1 MKTRAT
7 AAQVLFKVVDQGYS
21 LSSALPT
28 AMQQVA
34 PRDKALLQE
43 LCFGTLRWLSRLEAI
58 AGKLMSKPLKGK
70 QRPLHFLLLV
80 GLYQLFYTRIPP
92 HAALSE
98 TVNGC
103 RLLKADALRGLLN
116 GVLRNAQREQE
127 SLFAEVD
134 KQEAARFAHPGW
146 LLKRLKQAYP
156 AQWQQIAGQNN
167 ERPPMWLRINRRQS
181 DAVGYQQQLA
191 AAGIMATH
199 PDTAADSALLLA
211 EPMDVQQLPGFA
223 EGACSVQDGAAQFAA
238 CLLDPQPGE
247 WILDACAAPGGK
259 TAHLLERQ
267 PALAGLVAVDADPQ
281 RLLRVNENLTR
292 LQLQAQVLAGDAS
305 TPDAWWTGP
314 LFDRILLDAPCSATG
329 VIRRHP
335 DIKWLR
341 RPEDIGELVKLQAK
355 ILEALWHKL
364 KPGGTLL
371 YATCSVLPDENREQI
386 SRFLAA
392 HNDAQWQAIV
402 AGETEDA
409 PGWQLLP
416 GENNMDGFYYAKLI
430 KQ

>member
-7 AAQVLFKVVDQGYS
+7 AAQVLYKVVDQGYS
-21 LSSALPT
+21 LSSALPH
-28 AMQQVA
+28 ALQQVA
-34 PRDKALLQE
+34 AKDRALLQE

-58 AGKLMSKPLKGK
+58 AGKLMNKPLKDK

-80 GLYQLFYTRIPP
+80 GLYQLFHTRIPA

-116 GVLRNAQREQE
+116 GVLRNAQRQHDE
-127 SLFAEVD
+127 LLAAVD
-134 KQEAARFAHPGW
+134 KQDVSRLSHPNW
-146 LLKRLKQAYP
+146 LLKRLKNAYP
-156 AQWQQIAGQNN
+156 AQWQQIASQNN
-167 ERPPMWLRINRRQS
+167 ERPPMWLRVNHRQHS
-181 DAVGYQQQLA
+181 TEHYLQKLTE
-191 AAGIMATH
+191 AGIEATH
-199 PDTAADSALLLA
+199 PSGAADSALLLTA
-211 EPMDVQQLPGFA
+211 PRDVQTLPGFA
-223 EGACSVQDGAAQFAA
+223 DGTCSVQDGAAQFAA
-238 CLLDPQPGE
+238 TLLDPQPGE

-267 PALAGLVAVDADPQ
+267 PKLAGLVAVDADPE
-281 RLLRVNENLTR
+281 RLKRVNENLSR
-292 LQLQAQVLAGDAS
+292 LQLDAQVLSGDAS
-305 TPDAWWTGP
+305 QPDLWWQGP
-314 LFDRILLDAPCSATG
+314 QFDRILLDAPCSATG

-341 RPEDIGELVKLQAK
+341 RAEDIAELVKLQAK
-355 ILEALWHKL
+355 ILEALWQKL

-386 SRFLAA
+386 RRFLTS
-392 HNDAQWQAIV
+392 HTDARWQPLV
-402 AGETEDA
+402 SGETEA
-409 PGWQLLP
+409 EPGWQLLP